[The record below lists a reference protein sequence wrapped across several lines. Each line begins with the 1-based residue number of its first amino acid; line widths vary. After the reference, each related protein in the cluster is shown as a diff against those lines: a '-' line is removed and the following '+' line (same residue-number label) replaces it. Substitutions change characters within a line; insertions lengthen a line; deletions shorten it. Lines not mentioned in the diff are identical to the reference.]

1 MFLSYEYVKSSRHIV
16 RLDLAKIL
24 VYVVSLDVCVCVH
37 VYYSSVIK
45 VLNYLISVHNFVK
58 NEKAN
63 KCFY

>member
-1 MFLSYEYVKSSRHIV
+1 M
-16 RLDLAKIL
+16 
-24 VYVVSLDVCVCVH
+24 CVCVH